1 MALNS
6 GLTEG
11 FEISIED
18 PFDELDDVD
27 WDDIPILE
35 NNVNKTEQ
43 QTINMLRDLEAYNEI
58 SKYVEG
64 QTLVDYGYVA
74 PKKLY
79 GRSPEGTKA
88 KLVQL
93 SLDMYPVVEDR
104 ILMQKCDMESGSEE
118 AFLVNP
124 VLMAVILEEYEIA
137 EKLIEKG
144 YSVDDRFLEK
154 QIYMKKSPETFD
166 DYNWHDISITQ
177 LLFARPQMPE
187 KLRYEICD
195 VLSLIR
201 PVFDYNYDCRNNP
214 FLETETVIN
223 NNSIYNVKRNLME
236 GFEAIYQTD
245 SELLEGIFEG
255 ENTQSVFLNE
265 MCGYNREQ
273 QEKIFDRLLTYM
285 AGTEDVRFLIE
296 KLAKLS
302 MGPFVNEEDS
312 EIGSVWWKLF
322 PKIKQICEYDE
333 GCTDECIQ
341 VLMDNYNLYTPEN
354 GRLSKHLQKRI
365 ELHTKR
371 QLQRLERAI
380 RDLCTVDYTQEKL
393 MDYLCKCI
401 SSDRLGTQWMRIER
415 VIWYLNFWKSVL
427 KRGWRPVRFD
437 KSFVEILDAAL
448 HYTVCVSAT
457 ATEEGKEQCIQQSI
471 DLIELLDGVS
481 YEECPIK
488 EFGYEQADFMNKI
501 MQLESE
507 ELFMLCVEK
516 NLIPKELLPIA
527 ADAALELGYTKLM
540 PSIIYLQSQKGVC

>member
-1 MALNS
+1 
-6 GLTEG
+6 
-11 FEISIED
+11 
-18 PFDELDDVD
+18 
-27 WDDIPILE
+27 
-35 NNVNKTEQ
+35 
-43 QTINMLRDLEAYNEI
+43 
-58 SKYVEG
+58 
-64 QTLVDYGYVA
+64 
-74 PKKLY
+74 
-79 GRSPEGTKA
+79 
-88 KLVQL
+88 
-93 SLDMYPVVEDR
+93 
-104 ILMQKCDMESGSEE
+104 
-118 AFLVNP
+118 
-124 VLMAVILEEYEIA
+124 
-137 EKLIEKG
+137 
-144 YSVDDRFLEK
+144 
-154 QIYMKKSPETFD
+154 
-166 DYNWHDISITQ
+166 
-177 LLFARPQMPE
+177 
-187 KLRYEICD
+187 
-195 VLSLIR
+195 
-201 PVFDYNYDCRNNP
+201 P

-223 NNSIYNVKRNLME
+223 NNSIYNVKKNLME

-302 MGPFVNEEDS
+302 MGPFANEKDS

-354 GRLSKHLQKRI
+354 GRISKHLQKKI

-393 MDYLCKCI
+393 MDYLCKCM
-401 SSDRLGTQWMRIER
+401 SSDGLGTQWMSIKR
-415 VIWYLNFWKSVL
+415 VSWYLNFWKSVL
-427 KRGWRPVRFD
+427 KREWRPIRFD
-437 KSFVEILDAAL
+437 KSFLEILDAILNYKA
-448 HYTVCVSAT
+448 YYGN
-457 ATEEGKEQCIQQSI
+457 TEEDKEQYIQQSI

-488 EFGYEQADFMNKI
+488 EFGYEQADFMNKV
-501 MQLESE
+501 MRLESE
-507 ELFMLCVEK
+507 ELLMLCVEK